1 MKRSSL
7 RFQFFALDLERLSVH
22 APSGQVD
29 LRPKS
34 FEVLRYLA
42 EHAGRV
48 VTKDEVIKAIW
59 PDVTVTDDSLAR
71 CISDV
76 RRALGDE
83 RQRIIKTIPRR
94 GYLFDVP
101 VSPADATEDATDED
115 LPTKPSSRAGLD
127 PRPETAFSLPD
138 KPSIAVL
145 PFVSLSADPG
155 QEYFADGITEDII
168 TGLSKLRN
176 LFVIARTSTL
186 AYKGHALDLKQVA
199 RDLGVRFIVEGTVRM
214 AGKHMRTTARLIDA
228 EVGNQVWGERFDRP
242 IEDLFKVQDEIT
254 DSIVTAVEPEISAAE
269 RARARRKL
277 PEHLGAWELYQ
288 RGMWHLLRRICDD
301 LSAAYDMFHRAASL
315 DQTFA
320 TAHAGVAICCFHLI
334 THGFTEG
341 HSELLSELFDMA
353 ARAVALDLKEPLA
366 HTALGLAFMER
377 REHSQAI
384 AEHQTAVSLSPN
396 SSYGRYGFGYAL
408 LRADLLEE
416 ALEQFD
422 SALRL
427 SPRDPGLWSYLT
439 LKASTLYQLR
449 RYQDAANCARDAARY
464 PIADLVWP
472 CVHLSAALGQ
482 LGRESE
488 ATAAVDDLRRRRP
501 GLTISQFRLWVHNF
515 GRPPAAL
522 EHVIDGLRRA
532 GLPE

>member
-1 MKRSSL
+1 MRRSL
-7 RFQFFALDLERLSVH
+7 RFECFVLDLERLSVH

-48 VTKDEVIKAIW
+48 VTKDEVIKAVW
-59 PDVTVTDDSLAR
+59 PDVTVTDASLTR

-76 RRALGDE
+76 RHALGDE
-83 RQRIIKTIPRR
+83 RQRIIKTVPRR

-101 VSPADATEDATDED
+101 VSPADATAGATDKD
-115 LPTKPSSRAGLD
+115 RPTIPSSRASLD
-127 PRPETAFSLPD
+127 PRPGAELSLPD

-155 QEYFADGITEDII
+155 QEHFADGVTEDII
-168 TGLSKLRN
+168 TGLSRLRS
-176 LFVIARTSTL
+176 LFVIARTSTF

-199 RDLGVRFIVEGTVRM
+199 RDLAVRFIVEGTVRM
-214 AGKHMRTTARLIDA
+214 AGNQMRTTARLVDT
-228 EVGNQVWGERFDRP
+228 EVGNQVWAERYDRP

-269 RARARRKL
+269 RVRARRKL

-288 RGMWHLLRRICDD
+288 RGMWHLVRRNRDD
-301 LSAAYDMFHRAASL
+301 LNAAYDLFHRAASL

-320 TAHAGVAICCFHLI
+320 MAHAGVAICCFFLI

-341 HSELLSELFDMA
+341 RSELLGELFDMA
-353 ARAVALDLKEPLA
+353 ARAVALDPKDPLA

-377 REHSQAI
+377 RELSQSI
-384 AEHQTAVSLSPN
+384 AEHQTAVSLNPN

-408 LRADLLEE
+408 LRADLFEE

-427 SPRDPGLWSYLT
+427 SPRDPGAWSYLT

-449 RYQDAANCARDAARY
+449 RYQDAADCARDATRY

-472 CVHLSAALGQ
+472 FVHLSAALGQ

-488 ATAAVDDLRRRRP
+488 ATAAVDDLP
-501 GLTISQFRLWVHNF
+501 APQAGTDDISVPTLGAQFRQ
-515 GRPPAAL
+515 AASG
-522 EHVIDGLRRA
+522 VGARYRRIA
-532 GLPE
+532 